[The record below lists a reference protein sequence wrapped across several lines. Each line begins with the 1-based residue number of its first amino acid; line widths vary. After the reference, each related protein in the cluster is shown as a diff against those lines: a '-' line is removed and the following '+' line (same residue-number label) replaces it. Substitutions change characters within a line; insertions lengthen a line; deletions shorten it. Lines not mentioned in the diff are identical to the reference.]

1 MNRLIQL
8 GLLALVSWSLLAC
21 QEELPTAARNDL
33 IPVEAVSVEV
43 TLPFEEFG
51 SNIRVYGGYG
61 SAAELPYGVIAHL
74 YEGELEARTLIGF
87 WPFPVAATVR
97 DTTGTSR
104 PDSSLTFVGAR
115 IVAKFD
121 TLASVHDGPVDLA
134 VSALQQPWHFASADW
149 QVAVDTVL
157 DRQPWQEEGAGPVI
171 PLSEAT
177 WDDTEADS
185 VVFEVDSAG
194 VALLSDSASAK
205 RGIRLDAITEGVRLQ
220 TNPVRIYLT
229 TRPASN
235 PDTLLDLM
243 VQARYRTF
251 VYEPVLQEPDSVLR
265 VGGVPAWRTVF
276 DMDFPA
282 ELDGPPELCA
292 QVECPLVLEPF
303 MVNTA
308 MLSLKTAMTQAAF
321 RPSDTL
327 RLDLREVLEPD
338 RLPKSP
344 LGSSLISIYGV
355 SVAPESFGDS
365 AGTRIEIPLR
375 SYVAKL
381 IAAKTDSTLEVA
393 GSLAL
398 MSAFEPLSLPFATFA
413 GSGGENAPEIRLIL
427 TVGKGVAVR

>member
-1 MNRLIQL
+1 M
-8 GLLALVSWSLLAC
+8 GC
-21 QEELPTAARNDL
+21 QEDLPTAARDDL

-87 WPFPVAATVR
+87 WSFPVATTVR
-97 DTTGTSR
+97 DTTGTTR

-115 IVAKFD
+115 IVARFD

-134 VSALQQPWHFASADW
+134 VGALQSPWHFVSADW

-157 DRQPWQEEGAGPVI
+157 DRQPWPEPGAGPVI
-171 PLSEAT
+171 PLSQAT

-185 VVFEVDSAG
+185 VIFEVDSAG
-194 VALLSDSASAK
+194 VALLSDSASAR
-205 RGIRLDAITEGVRLQ
+205 RGVRLDAVTEGVRLQ
-220 TNPVRIYLT
+220 TNAVRIYLT

-235 PDTLLDLM
+235 PDTLVDLL

-251 VYEPVLQEPDSVLR
+251 VYEPVLEETDSVLR

-282 ELDGPPELCA
+282 ELNGPPELCA
-292 QVECPLVLEPF
+292 QVQCPLVLEPF
-303 MVNTA
+303 MVNSAT
-308 MLSLKTAMTQAAF
+308 LSLESSLTQAAF

-327 RLDLREVLEPD
+327 RLDLREVLEPE

-344 LGSSLISIYGV
+344 LGSSLISVFGI
-355 SVAPESFGDS
+355 SVPPESFGDS
-365 AGTRIEIPLR
+365 AGTRVEIPLR
-375 SYVAKL
+375 SYVARL
-381 IAAKTDSTLEVA
+381 IAAKTDPDLTVA

-398 MSAFEPLSLPFATFA
+398 LSAFEPLSLPFATF
-413 GSGGENAPEIRLIL
+413 SGANGEEAPVIRMIL
-427 TVGKGVAVR
+427 TVGKGVKIR